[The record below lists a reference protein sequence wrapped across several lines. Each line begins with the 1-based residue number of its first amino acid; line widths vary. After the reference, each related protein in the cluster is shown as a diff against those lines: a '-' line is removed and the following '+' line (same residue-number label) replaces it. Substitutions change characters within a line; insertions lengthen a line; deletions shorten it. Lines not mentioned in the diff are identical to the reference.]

1 MCYRFHADGHGE
13 VIAEETELSDRY
25 LGLHYPASDIP
36 EPARKQFLLNRIR
49 IIADVDAPISQLV
62 PSAALDLS
70 YSKLRAVSPIH
81 LTYLRNMGVAA
92 TLVLPLVVDD
102 TLWGLMVC
110 HHSTPKLL
118 SATELHSA
126 ELSSQVLE
134 LLLENILRAE
144 RDRQIIRTQ
153 ELAYSFAHTETPTF
167 ELQDM
172 AAKLAHHF
180 AVDALAA
187 FIDGVWHSLDNW
199 TGDEVDL
206 SMLHQK
212 THDDVF
218 ITDDISAVVGQNMGD
233 DLVGCAFLSLDAQR
247 NDYLVLGRKR
257 FNNVVSWAGA
267 PKKAVGFDKDGLPI
281 LEPRAS
287 FSRWEQTVASKSK
300 PFSQTDHLA
309 LSVVLPSLRALLA
322 SKKAQRLADTA
333 SLMERAQTDLRNQ
346 LLNTARSASLG
357 ELAAAIAHE
366 LNQPLTSI
374 SNYVSASQLLLK
386 NPDEDQKNSVIELM
400 ESAVTE
406 AQRAGQIVHHLRNLM
421 KPGFERK
428 LEFDG
433 NDMLEQA
440 VRLALTSSR
449 QGGVHLDLHLS
460 PDAPSVYADKVQIE
474 QVVFNLVRNAV
485 EAMEGMEERRLA
497 VTSKI
502 TDDENFEVSIED
514 TGAGID
520 PNILPYLFEPFR
532 TSKSDGMG
540 IGLSLCRSTIEDHH
554 GRIWAAEIGDGTRFT
569 FAIPL
574 GQTEGGNEH

>member
-1 MCYRFHADGHGE
+1 
-13 VIAEETELSDRY
+13 
-25 LGLHYPASDIP
+25 
-36 EPARKQFLLNRIR
+36 
-49 IIADVDAPISQLV
+49 
-62 PSAALDLS
+62 
-70 YSKLRAVSPIH
+70 
-81 LTYLRNMGVAA
+81 
-92 TLVLPLVVDD
+92 
-102 TLWGLMVC
+102 
-110 HHSTPKLL
+110 
-118 SATELHSA
+118 
-126 ELSSQVLE
+126 
-134 LLLENILRAE
+134 
-144 RDRQIIRTQ
+144 
-153 ELAYSFAHTETPTF
+153 
-167 ELQDM
+167 
-172 AAKLAHHF
+172 
-180 AVDALAA
+180 
-187 FIDGVWHSLDNW
+187 
-199 TGDEVDL
+199 
-206 SMLHQK
+206 
-212 THDDVF
+212 
-218 ITDDISAVVGQNMGD
+218 
-233 DLVGCAFLSLDAQR
+233 
-247 NDYLVLGRKR
+247 
-257 FNNVVSWAGA
+257 
-267 PKKAVGFDKDGLPI
+267 
-281 LEPRAS
+281 
-287 FSRWEQTVASKSK
+287 
-300 PFSQTDHLA
+300 
-309 LSVVLPSLRALLA
+309 
-322 SKKAQRLADTA
+322 
-333 SLMERAQTDLRNQ
+333 MERAQTDLRNQ